1 MSENQTVS
9 TAQKDKIKKSKG
21 NADLGGGIWFSR
33 RNFLSMAGWAAFF
46 GFFLTMVLGSVR
58 MMFPKVLYEPS
69 TKFKIGFPDTFTL
82 GVSEKFAEKY
92 KIWVIRKAEGFY
104 ALSTVCTH
112 LGCTPRWLSSEQKF
126 KCPCH
131 GSGFYDSGVN
141 FEGPAPRPLERVKIT
156 IADDGQIEVDRAIKF
171 LYEKGEWEKDGA
183 FLKYSSLS

>member
-1 MSENQTVS
+1 MSDVLS
-9 TAQKDKIKKSKG
+9 QKDKLKKSKG
-21 NADLGGGIWFSR
+21 NAELSGGIWFSR
-33 RNFLSMAGWAAFF
+33 RNFLTMAGWAAFF

-69 TKFKIGFPDTFTL
+69 LKFKVGFPDTFTL
-82 GVSEKFAEKY
+82 GVSEKFVEKY
-92 KIWVIRKAEGFY
+92 KIWVVRKSDGFY

-131 GSGFYDSGVN
+131 GSGFYDSGIN
-141 FEGPAPRPLERVKIT
+141 FEGPAPRPLERFQIT
-156 IADDGQIEVDRAIKF
+156 LADDGQIAIDKGVKF
-171 LYEKGEWEKDGA
+171 LFEKGEWDKAES